1 MATPDLTSLPFRRQ
15 YSEPLRGLSVRAANI
30 LHKVGVNLWLATR
43 EEALAG
49 IDSALATPLRGC
61 GVATHAE
68 LRRHRDLILGV
79 DPNVTQLWAVTVTR
93 NGDTLVTIDAGS
105 LSGKPDLSD
114 EDKRVIRL
122 AADHLFSFVG
132 PVEGWSP
139 FIVPDDEGEP
149 GNMGQM

>member
-49 IDSALATPLRGC
+49 LDLALASRQRGC
-61 GVATHAE
+61 GLKTLAE
-68 LRRHRDLILGV
+68 LRRHRDGLIGAR
-79 DPNVTQLWAVTVTR
+79 DETRFWFVTVSR
-93 NGDTLVTIDAGS
+93 NSEDLVTITDEHTFGRAE
-105 LSGKPDLSD
+105 LSD
-114 EDKRVIRL
+114 EDRRVIRL
-122 AADHLFSFVG
+122 AADRLLSFVG
-132 PVEGWSP
+132 PAEGWSP
-139 FIVPDDEGEP
+139 FIVPDDESEP